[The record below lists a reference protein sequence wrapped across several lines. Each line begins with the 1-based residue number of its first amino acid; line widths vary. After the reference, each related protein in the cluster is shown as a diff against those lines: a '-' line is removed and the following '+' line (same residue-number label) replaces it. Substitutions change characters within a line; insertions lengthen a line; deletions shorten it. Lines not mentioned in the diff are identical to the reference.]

1 MGEGDNRIEE
11 REENEEEDDETTRLL
26 GPPPGARRRTRE
38 ERRRTCLAVAIL
50 GLIFVTTAILASY
63 FLFFKSVVSVHVM
76 ALNVWGMPAKVGSED
91 KELRIKA
98 IGEKIALAE
107 YDVYLLAE
115 LWMRPDHATIEASLP
130 EGYHMS
136 AYGDFALSTC
146 DGRMLPS
153 FCSGLAI
160 VSKFPFIEKQF
171 HEFNYHGDILKP
183 DGEYFARK
191 GAGRARVEPYPGT
204 VVDFFVTHTCAV
216 GPDYTN
222 AYYRTRQV
230 KELVGWVK
238 ASNADFVVLGGD
250 FNTSPTDDE
259 SSYHDLKAAM
269 VSSMEEFFRVVSEW
283 LCPRRATYAN
293 PENTYSYM
301 YEPVLYDYI
310 WHRAHGRN
318 MIWTNVFDVPFLKW
332 KKFFG
337 LGKNLTAESKMMSFS
352 DHEAVTSSL
361 YLWRSVI

>member
-1 MGEGDNRIEE
+1 MAGGIEE
-11 REENEEEDDETTRLL
+11 RQLWEEEDDETTRLL
-26 GPPPGARRRTRE
+26 GPPPGGRRRERK
-38 ERRRTCLAVAIL
+38 ERRRTCLATSLL
-50 GLIFVTTAILASY
+50 GIIFLTTAILASY
-63 FLFFKSVVSVHVM
+63 FLFFKSVVSVRVM

-98 IGEKIALAE
+98 IGEYIAKAE
-107 YDVYLLAE
+107 FDVYLLAE

-136 AYGDFALSTC
+136 AYGDYALATC
-146 DGRMLPS
+146 DGRALPS

-171 HEFNYHGDILKP
+171 HEYNFHGDILKP
-183 DGEYFARK
+183 DGEYWARK

-204 VVDFFVTHTCAV
+204 IVDFFVTHTCAV
-216 GPDYTN
+216 GPNYSN

-230 KELVGWVK
+230 KELVGWVNN
-238 ASNADFVVLGGD
+238 SNADFVVLGGD

-259 SSYHDLKAAM
+259 SSYHDLKEAM
-269 VSSMEEFFRVVSEW
+269 VSSMEEFFRTVSEW
-283 LCPRRATYAN
+283 LCPKRATYAN

-318 MIWTNVFDVPFLKW
+318 MIWTNIFDVPFLKW

-337 LGKNLTAESKMMSFS
+337 PENNQSTESKMMSFS

-361 YLWRSVI
+361 YLWRSIF